1 MNNEPANLE
10 EQGDID
16 WSRANQ
22 QKTGRGRSRAIVSV
36 AFSRDDFDRLDRHVE
51 RRGIKI
57 SEFIR
62 EAALDRVAAEQ
73 SPVTIGAAFAAA
85 AYYAPAA
92 KADFSPPSTAGT
104 AAPIASRFVPQ
115 VA

>member
-1 MNNEPANLE
+1 MSNEQDNLDE
-10 EQGDID
+10 ESDMD

-22 QKTGRGRSRAIVSV
+22 QKTDRVRSRAVVSV

-51 RRGIKI
+51 RRGMKI

-62 EAALDRVAAEQ
+62 EAADRLAVEQ
-73 SPVTIGAAFAAA
+73 SPVTISAAFAAA

-92 KADFSPPSTAGT
+92 KADFSTPDTAGT
-104 AAPIASRFVPQ
+104 ASPIAGKFVR